1 MAMTTS
7 SSIKVKAALDREP
20 SIFVHIKVPSNMRL
34 SDNRAALSE
43 SRCSPN
49 YTIRSIVAISLARFL
64 SWIEK
69 PAAEYRRVSAAGTCR
84 ADHCGELHSSSTD
97 Q

>member
-7 SSIKVKAALDREP
+7 NSIKVKAALDREP
-20 SIFVHIKVPSNMRL
+20 SIFVHIKVPSDMRL
-34 SDNRAALSE
+34 SDNRAALSD
-43 SRCSPN
+43 SRYSPS

-64 SWIEK
+64 SWQPN
-69 PAAEYRRVSAAGTCR
+69 PAAECRRVSAAGTHR
-84 ADHCGELHSSSTD
+84 ANHGCLLYSSSTD